1 MNEKE
6 KLIQQIAGL
15 NNSNLS
21 SDDLKKAADGDLEG
35 VMSKLKKEDSEKLKA
50 VLSDPKKTK
59 ELLSSDAAMKLMS
72 ALFGKGKNG

>member
-1 MNEKE
+1 MNEKDR
-6 KLIQQIAGL
+6 LIEQIV
-15 NNSNLS
+15 NHNDTNLS
-21 SDDLKKAADGDLEG
+21 ADDLKKAANGDLEG

-50 VLSDPKKTK
+50 VLSDPQKTK